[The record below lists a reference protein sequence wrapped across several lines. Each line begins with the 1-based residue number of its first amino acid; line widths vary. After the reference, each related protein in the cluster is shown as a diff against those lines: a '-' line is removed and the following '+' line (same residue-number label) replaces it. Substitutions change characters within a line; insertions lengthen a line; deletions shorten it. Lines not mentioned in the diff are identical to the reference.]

1 MSLEPWAL
9 SLRVDIGQLQYL
21 VALAREKHFTRAAKA
36 CHVTQPTLSG
46 RIRQLE
52 QELCVPIVER
62 GQRFIGFTPDG
73 ERVLKW
79 AQVILDNWSAMQQD
93 PEREVLVYDRR
104 GVPAGVVTFFD
115 IDRAAGT
122 AWWGYYLDNA
132 GLSARGELMPAWIDI
147 QRKAIRYAF
156 EELSVR
162 TLEGEVLAA
171 NDAVRRLN
179 RRHGFTE
186 VGTTTRDVDGTSTA
200 VIRVRLHAP
209 EVTVG

>member
-1 MSLEPWAL
+1 MLRPATDADSADVLRWRNHPEVRAVSL
-9 SLRVDIGQLQYL
+9 
-21 VALAREKHFTRAAKA
+21 TR
-36 CHVTQPTLSG
+36 HEIS
-46 RIRQLE
+46 E
-52 QELCVPIVER
+52 QEHEAY
-62 GQRFIGFTPDG
+62 
-73 ERVLKW
+73 W
-79 AQVILDNWSAMQQD
+79 AATQASDS
-93 PEREVLVYDRR
+93 REVYVYVRH
-104 GVPAGVVTFFD
+104 GVASGVVTYFD
-115 IDRAAGT
+115 IDRAAGS

-186 VGTTTRDVDGTSTA
+186 VGTTTRDVDGTPTE

-209 EVTVG
+209 QVTVV

>member
-1 MSLEPWAL
+1 VLRPAHDSDRDLVLAWRNHPEVRAVSLTQHE
-9 SLRVDIGQLQYL
+9 IG
-21 VALAREKHFTRAAKA
+21 ADEHSR
-36 CHVTQPTLSG
+36 
-46 RIRQLE
+46 
-52 QELCVPIVER
+52 
-62 GQRFIGFTPDG
+62 
-73 ERVLKW
+73 W
-79 AQVILDNWSAMQQD
+79 WSAVQQD

-115 IDRAAGT
+115 IDRAAGS

-186 VGTTTRDVDGTSTA
+186 VGTTTRDVDGTPTE
-200 VIRVRLHAP
+200 VIRVRLRAP
-209 EVTVG
+209 EVTEG